1 MGSGWSKG
9 DTVDTVDTE
18 YSKLVIK
25 CNDFWDI
32 NNLMSLYDY
41 LKENSERI
49 DKIIKYKTSFKAIL
63 VRRYKATILALAGS
77 SINNYKYIINKFFFE
92 GLDDSYKDN
101 PLYGHMYYLKENLK
115 QNLSEIQLGSSMGQA
130 YHGVPM
136 RF

>member
-9 DTVDTVDTE
+9 DTVDQTYLDIL
-18 YSKLVIK
+18 KK

-32 NNLMSLYDY
+32 KNLMSLYNY
-41 LKENSERI
+41 LKINSEKI
-49 DKIIKYKTSFKAIL
+49 DKIIKDKTSFKAIL
-63 VRRYKATILALAGS
+63 VRRYKATILALAGYS
-77 SINNYKYIINKFFFE
+77 SNNYGDIIDNLFFK

-101 PLYGHMYYLKENLK
+101 PLYGHMKYLKENL
-115 QNLSEIQLGSSMGQA
+115 SGIQLGSSVGQA